1 MNKKLRVKLF
11 LLSILCI
18 TSVSLSAADKKALV
32 GGTLIDGMGGKPIQD
47 SVILVEGTTITGVG
61 TVATL
66 KVPDDYQV
74 ISTEGMSVLPG
85 LWDMHVHLMITGH
98 SDYPHWHKEYL
109 DKFGSEIMPAA
120 AVQLL
125 LAGVTSARDLGA
137 PLKESIEIKNK
148 INSGEIP
155 GPRLYVSGPFIQHK
169 AYPGTDAYRWGVK
182 NEADARKKINK
193 LADAG
198 VDVIKLIDHDE
209 MTLSVAKA
217 VVEQAHKRNL
227 KVVGHSHK
235 PDEIRRGLEIGIDNF
250 EHTGLT
256 SAPEYPEDIM
266 VQLKERTAKGRISG
280 GPLFWTPTIEGLWNY
295 DYVRDNPEELDNSCW
310 KRGLAQ
316 KTIDDIKQSIA
327 HPDRLD
333 YMQLTPKRKPTLKR
347 KFKQLR
353 DAGVVQL
360 VGTDSG
366 IPMKFHCQSTWH
378 ELEMWV
384 NVLEVPAMETIRA
397 ATYWPAKFMGVHDK
411 VGTLVP
417 GKYADIIAVK
427 GDVLKYIN
435 LLQDVDLVMKNGVLY
450 KEKGQVNEP
459 LVN

>member
-109 DKFGSEIMPAA
+109 DKFSSEIMPAA

-295 DYVRDNPEELDNSCW
+295 DYVRDYPEELDNSCW

-316 KTIDDIKQSIA
+316 QTIDDIKQSIA

-360 VGTDSG
+360 IGTDSG

-450 KEKGQVNEP
+450 KENGQVNEQ